1 MQAKIS
7 VLLFVTMTL
16 LFLVACSSNST
27 HPISQ
32 DTASTDKVSTTT
44 ETEKPTSTNTEN
56 TDTPPP
62 ADSKLAQIKKGM
74 TDSEVRS
81 VLGEPMSS
89 NSYMTGK
96 NWIPFYYG
104 GDTRRTDYL
113 YPELGRVVFSMNRY
127 SGSLK
132 VIRIIYDPNIR

>member
-7 VLLFVTMTL
+7 VLLFVTMTSI
-16 LFLVACSSNST
+16 FVVACSSNST
-27 HPISQ
+27 RPISQ
-32 DTASTDKVSTTT
+32 DTASTDKASTPA
-44 ETEKPTSTNTEN
+44 ETEKPTSTKTEN

-62 ADSKLAQIKKGM
+62 DDSKLAEIKKGM

-81 VLGEPMSS
+81 ILGEPKSS

-104 GDTRRTDYL
+104 GDTRRTDYI
-113 YPELGRVVFSMNRY
+113 YSELGRVVFTMNRY

-132 VIRIIYDPNIR
+132 VIRIIYDPNI